1 MTDVGRGYER
11 VAGPDEV
18 TIYREATVAIRG
30 IRDQIA
36 MQNRIFAMCVVIAIG
51 CFGYLFTT
59 TTQTVTTVARMEER
73 LDAMGK
79 RLDGMDK
86 RLDGIDTRLDRIDT
100 RLDALT
106 AAIERLLASQKQGA
120 FQ

>member
-18 TIYREATVAIRG
+18 TTYREATVAIRG

-73 LDAMGK
+73 LNA
-79 RLDGMDK
+79 MDK

-100 RLDALT
+100 RLDALP

>member
-1 MTDVGRGYER
+1 ML
-11 VAGPDEV
+11 DEV
-18 TIYREATVAIRG
+18 TSGLRGPMRSRPIAKPPSRFAG

-73 LDAMGK
+73 LDAM
-79 RLDGMDK
+79 DK
-86 RLDGIDTRLDRIDT
+86 RLDGIDTRLDRIGTRLDRIDT

>member
-18 TIYREATVAIRG
+18 TTYREATAAIRG
-30 IRDQIA
+30 IRDQIS

-73 LDAMGK
+73 LDAM
-79 RLDGMDK
+79 DK

-100 RLDALT
+100 RLDALP

>member
-1 MTDVGRGYER
+1 ML
-11 VAGPDEV
+11 DEV
-18 TIYREATVAIRG
+18 TSGLRGPMRSRPTAKATVPIRG

-73 LDAMGK
+73 LDAM
-79 RLDGMDK
+79 DK

-106 AAIERLLASQKQGA
+106 AAIERLLASQKRGA
-120 FQ
+120 FP

>member
-1 MTDVGRGYER
+1 ML
-11 VAGPDEV
+11 DEV
-18 TIYREATVAIRG
+18 TSGLRGPMRSRPTAKATVAIRG

-73 LDAMGK
+73 LDAM
-79 RLDGMDK
+79 DK
-86 RLDGIDTRLDRIDT
+86 RLDGIDT

>member
-1 MTDVGRGYER
+1 ML
-11 VAGPDEV
+11 DEV
-18 TIYREATVAIRG
+18 TSGLRG
-30 IRDQIA
+30 P
-36 MQNRIFAMCVVIAIG
+36 MCVVIAIG

-73 LDAMGK
+73 LDAM
-79 RLDGMDK
+79 DK
-86 RLDGIDTRLDRIDT
+86 RLDGIDT

>member
-1 MTDVGRGYER
+1 ML
-11 VAGPDEV
+11 DEV
-18 TIYREATVAIRG
+18 TSGLRGPMRSRPTAKATVAIRG

-73 LDAMGK
+73 LDAMDK

-86 RLDGIDTRLDRIDT
+86 RLDGIDTRLDRIDA

-106 AAIERLLASQKQGA
+106 VAIERLLASQKQGA

>member
-1 MTDVGRGYER
+1 ML
-11 VAGPDEV
+11 DEV
-18 TIYREATVAIRG
+18 TSGLRG
-30 IRDQIA
+30 P
-36 MQNRIFAMCVVIAIG
+36 MCVVIAIG

-86 RLDGIDTRLDRIDT
+86 RLDGIDTRLD
-100 RLDALT
+100 ALT
-106 AAIERLLASQKQGA
+106 VAIERLLASQKQGA

>member
-1 MTDVGRGYER
+1 MTDLGRGYER

-18 TIYREATVAIRG
+18 TTYREATVAIRG

-51 CFGYLFTT
+51 CFGYLFMT

-73 LDAMGK
+73 LNGT
-79 RLDGMDK
+79 DK
-86 RLDGIDTRLDRIDT
+86 RLDGIDTRLDRIDARLDRIDA

-106 AAIERLLASQKQGA
+106 GGIDRLLAGQKQGA

>member
-18 TIYREATVAIRG
+18 TTYREATVAIRG

-73 LDAMGK
+73 LDAM
-79 RLDGMDK
+79 DK

-100 RLDALT
+100 RLDALP

>member
-18 TIYREATVAIRG
+18 TTYREATVAIRG

-36 MQNRIFAMCVVIAIG
+36 MQNRIFAMCVVIVIG

-73 LDAMGK
+73 LDA
-79 RLDGMDK
+79 MDK